1 MRPRASRS
9 SGSPP
14 RGRAAGIASD
24 KDSTTPMGSRKGDD
38 MSPSG
43 SVQATEVTFP
53 NQFTRMAGH
62 LFAPPN
68 MERATRYPT
77 LAVAHPFGGVK
88 EQTAG
93 IYARRMAERGY
104 VTLAFDASHQGESGG
119 YPRDSENP
127 SDRMEDIR
135 CAVDYLTTLPMV
147 DEDRIGLLGICAG
160 GSYVL
165 GVASTEMRAK
175 AIASVSLW
183 DLRVTA
189 REGWPA
195 PQYDRIGVLAAIGKQ
210 RTAEAR
216 GLSVRRDAS
225 FLDRAPDD
233 APEIIKESY
242 DYYRTPRAQHPN
254 SRSVFVFTDFARLMD
269 FNYYARIEDIAPRPI
284 LFIVG
289 TEAAT
294 RFMSESGYEKAAQPK
309 EWFEVPGATHHR
321 LYDDEAAVGKAIDKL
336 DEFFGRNL

>member
-1 MRPRASRS
+1 MSASVT
-9 SGSPP
+9 
-14 RGRAAGIASD
+14 I
-24 KDSTTPMGSRKGDD
+24 
-38 MSPSG
+38 
-43 SVQATEVTFP
+43 QATKVTFP
-53 NQFTRMAGH
+53 NQFTSMAGS

-68 MERATRYPT
+68 MEKTKKYPA

-93 IYARRMAERGY
+93 VYATKMAEKGY

-119 YPRDSENP
+119 YPRDTENP
-127 SDRMEDIR
+127 AERMEDIR
-135 CAVDYLTTLPMV
+135 CAIDYLTTLTIV
-147 DEDRIGLLGICAG
+147 DEDRVGLLGVCAG
-160 GSYVL
+160 GSYVMA
-165 GVASTEMRAK
+165 VAPTEMRAK

-183 DLRVTA
+183 DLRVTV

-195 PQYDRIGVLAAIGKQ
+195 PQYDRTSVLVEIGKQ

-216 GLSVRRDAS
+216 GLTVRRD
-225 FLDRAPDD
+225 DGIPKKVPEG

-242 DYYRTPRAQHPN
+242 DYYRTPRAQHHT

-284 LFIVG
+284 LFIIG

-294 RFMSESGYEKAAQPK
+294 IFMSKAGYEKAAQPK
-309 EWFEVPGATHHR
+309 EWFEIPGATHHR
-321 LYDDEAAVGKAIDKL
+321 LYDDEAAVGKAVAKL
-336 DEFFGRNL
+336 EEFFGRSL